1 MAEGLQAAKGGEPMN
16 LSYREPPNKRGRAID
31 QTRALNDWSKGLMA
45 QLKYL
50 FEHLDDG
57 IVTVNGEKIDVSK
70 TPITTPYISIYNDK
84 VEIYDSEGNVLLLA
98 DDNGILMQNA
108 DKTQMIEI
116 MPNEINIVCHVI
128 ECDSITA
135 AAYGGLPE
143 TQPNTQQPEVTE

>member
-1 MAEGLQAAKGGEPMN
+1 MVEGLQSAKGGAPV
-16 LSYREPPNKRGRAID
+16 SPPYREPPKNRGRAID

-70 TPITTPYISIYNDK
+70 TPITIPYISIYNDK

-98 DDNGILMQNA
+98 DNNGILMQNA

-116 MPNEINIVCHVI
+116 MPNEINIVCNVI
-128 ECDSITA
+128 ECNSITA

-143 TQPNTQQPEVTE
+143 TPTNTQQPEVTE

>member
-1 MAEGLQAAKGGEPMN
+1 MN

-70 TPITTPYISIYNDK
+70 SPITTPYISISNDK
-84 VEIYDSEGNVLLLA
+84 VEIYDSDKNVLLLA
-98 DDNGILMQNA
+98 DHNGILMKTA
-108 DKTQMIEI
+108 DGTQTIEV
-116 MPNEINIVCHVI
+116 MPNEVNIVCNVI
-128 ECDSITA
+128 ECNSITSS
-135 AAYGGLPE
+135 AYNGLPGTEPEAPQQE
-143 TQPNTQQPEVTE
+143 TPEVTE